1 MTAVLKSSKR
11 YIMKVK
17 HNHIDSRR
25 VTDILEQLFYPNFLF
40 FSLSLFSL
48 SLLLNTYTHTR
59 THARTPTLFIL
70 QIKTKN

>member
-17 HNHIDSRR
+17 HSHIDSRR

-48 SLLLNTYTHTR
+48 SLLNTHTHTR
-59 THARTPTLFIL
+59 THERTPTLFIL
-70 QIKTKN
+70 QIKTKNK